1 MRVNKGGK
9 RAPYNT
15 KPVELRGVL
24 GHEARV
30 IKSFWTQHTMDQVIS
45 MTQEELVG
53 LNPDLSKGVEDGML
67 LIVPAINLIFPEAP
81 NSLST
86 SLKTFQ
92 K

>member
-15 KPVELRGVL
+15 KPVELRGAS

-45 MTQEELVG
+45 MTQEELDLAIDAYLEG
-53 LNPDLSKGVEDGML
+53 FAQRQIKNNPRWNWPTLRVHSR
-67 LIVPAINLIFPEAP
+67 
-81 NSLST
+81 
-86 SLKTFQ
+86 
-92 K
+92 